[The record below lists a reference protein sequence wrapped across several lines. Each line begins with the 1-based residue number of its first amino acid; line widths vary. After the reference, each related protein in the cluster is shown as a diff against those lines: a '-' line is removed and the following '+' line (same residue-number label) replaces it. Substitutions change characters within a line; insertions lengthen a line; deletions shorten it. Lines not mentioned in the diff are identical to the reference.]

1 MAQTKEERTQYGIAY
16 RRDHVRQI
24 KFDLS
29 IEHDADIL
37 AFLDSLPNRTGYLK
51 ALIRADIE
59 KGERKTMTYKI
70 KPEYAGLW
78 GEDVNEDTIITESD
92 LEMIARGW
100 EKTPYE
106 LMDQLIPQE
115 PRQISLDNG
124 HTYLDADEAI
134 QVLKKHSEETG
145 TPFEK
150 LWEDVAYRMDDDIRE
165 TVHMELAP
173 CTEEKFLRRYLELSP
188 CDLTIG

>member
-16 RRDHVRQI
+16 RKGHVRQI

-51 ALIRADIE
+51 TLIRADIE

-70 KPEYAGLW
+70 KPEYADLW

-92 LEMIARGW
+92 LKMIARGW
-100 EKTPYE
+100 EKTPEE

-115 PRQISLDNG
+115 PKQISLDNG

-134 QVLKKHSEETG
+134 KTMQEQAEESG
-145 TPFEK
+145 IPFGK
-150 LWEDVAYRMDDDIRE
+150 IWENVAYQMDDDIRE

-173 CTEEKFLRRYLELSP
+173 CTKKEFLRRYLELSP
-188 CDLTIG
+188 EDLIIG